1 MEVTGVQYQEANIV
15 NNRGV
20 KQFVCS
26 WLPASQE
33 PRALVFM
40 CHGYGMECSVFMRDN
55 GERLARAGFAV
66 YGIDYEGH
74 GKSSGK
80 KCYIPSFANL
90 VGDCTSYFMG
100 IQDREEY
107 KGKPSFLYGES
118 MGGAVALLVS
128 RKEPLRWN
136 GMVLVAPMC
145 KIAPKMRPHPI
156 VITTLS
162 KLASVI
168 PTWKIVPGGD
178 VYDLAFK
185 VKEKREK
192 IRANKLLY
200 HGKPRVRTALEM
212 YRASCDLE
220 ARLDEV
226 TLPFLVLHGAADM
239 VTEPSVSEA
248 LYKQATSQD
257 KEFKLYEGLW
267 HGLTAAESD
276 EDVDMVFTD
285 IINWLNERSSR
296 SSSANVSS
304 SSSPIRQSDLSALET
319 DTKYPKEVDLKG
331 DHDELIQTPAA
342 VVV

>member
-1 MEVTGVQYQEANIV
+1 MVSAGVQYQEAFIV
-15 NNRGV
+15 NDRGV
-20 KQFVCS
+20 QQFVCS
-26 WLPASQE
+26 WLPADQE

-40 CHGYGMECSVFMRDN
+40 CHGYGMECSVFMKDN
-55 GERLARAGFAV
+55 GERLARAGYAV

-80 KCYIPSFANL
+80 KCYIRSFATL
-90 VGDCTSYFMG
+90 VSDCTTYFLG

-107 KGKPSFLYGES
+107 KGKASFLYGES

-128 RKEPLRWN
+128 RKEPTRWN

-145 KIAPKMRPHPI
+145 KIAPKMRPPPV
-156 VITTLS
+156 VIATLT

-185 VKEKREK
+185 LKDKREK

-200 HGKPRVRTALEM
+200 HGRPRVRTALEM

-220 ARLDEV
+220 SRLDEV

-239 VTEPSVSEA
+239 VTEPEVSEA
-248 LYKQATSQD
+248 LYIQALSQD
-257 KEFKLYEGLW
+257 KQFKKYEGLW

-285 IINWLNERSSR
+285 IINWLNERSSPT
-296 SSSANVSS
+296 SSAGASG
-304 SSSPIRQSDLSALET
+304 SSSPICHSDLSALET
-319 DTKYPKEVDLKG
+319 DTKQPKDGSWSLSESG
-331 DHDELIQTPAA
+331 FRDHQDESQ
-342 VVV
+342 